1 MKLLI
6 DFADY
11 RGMKRPPRTRPRAR
25 SSLQTIIVVAAFL
38 ALGLFV
44 NEEFLSKRRT
54 QHRRCAPRVAPN
66 VGPSDDEIYTGSILF
81 TPREGRICR
90 QFLFDNR
97 TGRFSDNGNVDC
109 ERAEDNGASPTDR
122 LSAISRSFH

>member
-25 SSLQTIIVVAAFL
+25 SSLQTIVVVAAFL

-44 NEEFLSKRRT
+44 NEEYFDQAAARGTAGGATSCAKRRA
-54 QHRRCAPRVAPN
+54 QRR
-66 VGPSDDEIYTGSILF
+66 
-81 TPREGRICR
+81 
-90 QFLFDNR
+90 
-97 TGRFSDNGNVDC
+97 
-109 ERAEDNGASPTDR
+109 
-122 LSAISRSFH
+122 